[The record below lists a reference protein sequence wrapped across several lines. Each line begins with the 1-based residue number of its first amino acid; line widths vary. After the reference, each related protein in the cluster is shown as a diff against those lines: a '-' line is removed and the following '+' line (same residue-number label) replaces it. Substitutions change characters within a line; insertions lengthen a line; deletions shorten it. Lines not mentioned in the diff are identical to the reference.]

1 MLRLVD
7 MFTDATC
14 QYSADVD
21 KLPAAKLMDGLACGM
36 QADKERCELDGGHC
50 VVGRDGYYVVN
61 MMCVVFGT
69 ITFLWFIRPKVL
81 QLQKLSLKAWRLP
94 AGK

>member
-1 MLRLVD
+1 

-14 QYSADVD
+14 TYSADVD
-21 KLPAAKLMDGLACGM
+21 KLAAAKLMDGLACGM
-36 QADKERCELDGGHC
+36 QADKERCEMDGGVC

-61 MMCVVFGT
+61 MLCVVFGVV
-69 ITFLWFIRPKVL
+69 TFVWFIRPRVL
-81 QLQKLSLKAWRLP
+81 QMQQLPLKAWRLA